1 MNKSA
6 FTLGL
11 ERVLNNPQVDFFG
24 NSPVFKELQNATG
37 MRSGDMLR
45 EIGKKSKAQS
55 DTERSAKRLETFK
68 ERHTEMLDK

>member
-6 FTLGL
+6 FTIGL
-11 ERVLNNPQVDFFG
+11 ERVLNNPKVDFFG
-24 NSPVFKELQNATG
+24 NGAVFKELQTATG
-37 MRSGDMLR
+37 MRSGDMIR